1 MTVAGILISSVK
13 VLAALTST
21 EADRCGWDRW
31 LTLNNRRQ
39 AVGIKPDS
47 TPRLKGARYKYL
59 TKLLMPTQ
67 PLLTLH
73 VMHTST
79 YIINQSP
86 PLLG

>member
-1 MTVAGILISSVK
+1 VK
-13 VLAALTST
+13 YDTQST
-21 EADRCGWDRW
+21 
-31 LTLNNRRQ
+31 
-39 AVGIKPDS
+39 DS
-47 TPRLKGARYKYL
+47 TPRLEGARYKYL

-86 PLLG
+86 PLLGSAMGLLTKGLSVGVQSRLDPCLQ